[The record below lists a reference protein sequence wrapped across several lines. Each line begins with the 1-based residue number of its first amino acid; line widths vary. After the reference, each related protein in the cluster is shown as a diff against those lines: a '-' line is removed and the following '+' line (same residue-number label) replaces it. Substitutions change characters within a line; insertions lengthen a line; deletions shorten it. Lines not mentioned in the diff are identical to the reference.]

1 MTGKTSEEKPLCE
14 TDTPTRAEQTD
25 KKSARRSYIL
35 GIFGVIL
42 TVLMFAAIIIFNDS
56 LSEMQEW
63 GYVGAFVISI
73 LGGATVIVP
82 IPMLAVIFA
91 LGSAMGNPWQV
102 ALLGMAAA
110 IGEVI
115 GGLTIYMTGQG
126 AGRAISVNKNSRIQ
140 KAYERMLKFIERR
153 GTLALFLVTF
163 IINPFFYPA
172 AFACGA
178 LRMGLKRFIPVIFIG
193 KIIKCMTIV
202 YAGYFGLKGIFRAIG
217 IEL

>member
-1 MTGKTSEEKPLCE
+1 
-14 TDTPTRAEQTD
+14 
-25 KKSARRSYIL
+25 
-35 GIFGVIL
+35 
-42 TVLMFAAIIIFNDS
+42 
-56 LSEMQEW
+56 
-63 GYVGAFVISI
+63 
-73 LGGATVIVP
+73 
-82 IPMLAVIFA
+82 MLAVIFA

>member
-63 GYVGAFVISI
+63 GYVGAFFISI